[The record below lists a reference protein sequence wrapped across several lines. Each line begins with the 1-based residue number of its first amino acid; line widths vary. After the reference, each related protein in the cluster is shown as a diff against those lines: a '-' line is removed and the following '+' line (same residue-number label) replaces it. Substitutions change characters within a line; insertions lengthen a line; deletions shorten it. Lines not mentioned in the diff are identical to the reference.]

1 MEYILRIKNIRNF
14 VYAKFKPLRLVRFF
28 YNQYTLMVQACILLK
43 NKLLSKTMA
52 NTVKPNTTDEYIA
65 LYPPE
70 IQKRLVQ
77 IRETIRKAAPKA
89 VEKISWAMPT
99 YWQKENLIHFAAQ
112 KKHIGLYPGAEGVA
126 AFADELKEYK
136 TTKGA
141 IQLPNNKD
149 LPLDLIAKITGFKV
163 KQAEK
168 N

>member
-1 MEYILRIKNIRNF
+1 MADTVRPSNI
-14 VYAKFKPLRLVRFF
+14 
-28 YNQYTLMVQACILLK
+28 
-43 NKLLSKTMA
+43 
-52 NTVKPNTTDEYIA
+52 DEYIA
-65 LYPPE
+65 LYPPD
-70 IQKRLVQ
+70 IQKRLIL

-99 YWQKENLIHFAAQ
+99 FWQKENLIHFAAQ

-126 AFADELKEYK
+126 TFADELKEYK

-149 LPLDLIAKITGFKV
+149 LPLGLIAKITRFRV
-163 KQAEK
+163 KKAEK